1 LTLRDVLRFARP
13 ATLAAPAAGV
23 AGGAVAAT
31 GGWPAD
37 PFPLVLAVTS
47 ALLLTGASNGLN
59 QIADVETDRINRPE
73 RPLPSGRM
81 SLREAFWLTGALLAG
96 AFLTAAAG
104 GGAYLACVVI
114 TVPVTAAY
122 SFPPLRTK
130 RIPFLANATIATPR
144 GLLLVLAGWAVGG
157 GIARQEA
164 WILGG
169 LMWLY
174 VFGVSTTKDFAD
186 AEGDR
191 ATGCVTLP
199 ILYGPRRAAW
209 FVAPFLVAPYAAL
222 PLLAQAGLLPGGARA
237 WALVGLPLATM
248 GAVAAALLVR
258 DPLPPPSGRPH
269 PAWGLMYLQYTFM
282 HLGTACLF
290 AAVA

>member
-1 LTLRDVLRFARP
+1 MTLRDVLRFARP